1 MEKEALEQCKM
12 EQTPKGSHS
21 PWGSPSVTSSPIL
34 YPAFSDCEKILLKLH
49 VINLTVIHASVS
61 LANMVTLVP
70 SLFQV
75 GCMCINQCWKRTS
88 LVDTFICESLPCIAA
103 LHLLFKKVLCHTEA
117 IWISSSCL
125 SWCPLILFHATGPTN
140 LPGTNQIS
148 LKTGTEFSVFQFS
161 GTAWVL
167 RDVCF

>member
-1 MEKEALEQCKM
+1 MQNGADSQRIPFTLRITFCNFI
-12 EQTPKGSHS
+12 SHFV
-21 PWGSPSVTSSPIL
+21 PCFFRLWKDPSKTSCNQPYCHTCFCIIGKHGH
-34 YPAFSDCEKILLKLH
+34 P
-49 VINLTVIHASVS
+49 
-61 LANMVTLVP
+61 LVP

-75 GCMCINQCWKRTS
+75 GCMCINQCWKRTP